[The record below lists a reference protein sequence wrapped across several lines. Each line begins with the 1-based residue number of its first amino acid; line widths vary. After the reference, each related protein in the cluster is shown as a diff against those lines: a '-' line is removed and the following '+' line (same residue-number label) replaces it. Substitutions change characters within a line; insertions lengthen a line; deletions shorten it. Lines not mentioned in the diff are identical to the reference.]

1 MIPHIQM
8 RGSHNRQNGYPA
20 RKITDRK
27 EMA

>member
-1 MIPHIQM
+1 MTPHIRL

-27 EMA
+27 EMT